1 MRILTRRLMIVAA
14 LALTIALVNCRPTG
28 APPTKVPSP
37 VPSPMATPMVPM
49 EISPVPTP
57 MPAAGSGIRITATI
71 GPTCPGPERPGQVCT
86 KPYVGE
92 FVVTSK
98 DNSKEVA
105 RFTTDND
112 GRATIDL
119 PPGDYVIMPKLDP
132 KMPYP
137 KGGPM
142 SVSVPIGAYT
152 DVTFDLDTGI
162 R

>member
-1 MRILTRRLMIVAA
+1 MRILTRRLMILAA
-14 LALTIALVNCRPTG
+14 LALTLALVNCRPTD

-37 VPSPMATPMVPM
+37 VPSPVATPIVPM

-57 MPAAGSGIRITATI
+57 MPVAGSGVRVTATI
-71 GPTCPGPERPGQVCT
+71 GPTCAGPERPGQVCT

-112 GRATIDL
+112 GRATFDL
-119 PPGDYVIMPKLDP
+119 PPGDYFLMPKLDP
-132 KMPYP
+132 KTRYP
-137 KGGPM
+137 SGGPM
-142 SVSVPIGAYT
+142 SVSVSIGAYA
-152 DVTFDLDTGI
+152 DVTFELDTGI